1 MRFSTAI
8 AASALIA
15 ACICLASPG
24 MSGARPVQSAADA
37 EALDEAI
44 DSVLQRRA
52 YQWRMPRSGS
62 AVELEEAGG
71 PIASFFNWLGDALS
85 SAFKYIGDRLRALIE
100 WVEGFFPEPSPRP
113 AQSGTGWMTPVR
125 SLLIG
130 LLALLVAGLVYGVW
144 RLSKRQPLSKSI
156 PAAGVDAAS
165 PDLSEEGISASEL
178 PAERWLGMAKEM
190 IDRGDLRLAMRALY
204 LSTLARLGDRGLL
217 TIEFFKSNLD
227 YQRELAW
234 RAHEQEELR
243 SAFAR
248 SVSHF
253 ERIWYGLRKI
263 TRQELDAFA
272 RLQEKITRFAESETL

>member
-15 ACICLASPG
+15 ACVCLAPPG
-24 MSGARPVQSAADA
+24 ISDDRPVRPAADA

-52 YQWRMPRSGS
+52 YRWRMPRTGS
-62 AVELEEAGG
+62 AVEEEEAGG
-71 PIASFFNWLGDALS
+71 PMVSFFNWLGDALS
-85 SAFKYIGDRLRALIE
+85 SAFEYIGDRLRALVE
-100 WVEGFFPEPSPRP
+100 WLEGIFPEPSPRP
-113 AQSGTGWMTPVR
+113 AQSRSGWMTPVR
-125 SLLIG
+125 LLLIG
-130 LLALLVAGLVYGVW
+130 LLVLLAAGLVYGVW
-144 RLSKRQPLSKSI
+144 RLWKGRPLPKPI
-156 PAAGVDAAS
+156 PAAGVDAAL

-190 IDRGDLRLAMRALY
+190 IDRGDFRLALRAFY
-204 LSTLARLGDRGLL
+204 LSTLARLGDCGLL
-217 TIEFFKSNLD
+217 TIEIFKSNLD
-227 YQRELAW
+227 YRRELAR

-248 SVSHF
+248 SVIHF
-253 ERIWYGLRKI
+253 ERIWYGLREI

-272 RLQEKITRFAESETL
+272 RLQEKIIRFAESEAL